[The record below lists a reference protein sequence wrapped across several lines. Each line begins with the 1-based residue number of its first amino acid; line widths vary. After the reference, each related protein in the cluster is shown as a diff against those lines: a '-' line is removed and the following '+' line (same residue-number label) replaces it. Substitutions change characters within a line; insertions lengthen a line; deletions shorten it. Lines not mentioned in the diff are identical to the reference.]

1 VNLKTSL
8 PTAGSSMKTSGD
20 SSAGILE
27 LETLEVLRSAM
38 ARVVAQRERL
48 KVEMAAWYNDHP
60 QHSFPRT
67 AELIA
72 LDEELSGLDDRF
84 KRLWDAAQQS

>member
-1 VNLKTSL
+1 
-8 PTAGSSMKTSGD
+8 MKTGGD
-20 SSAGILE
+20 SSAGSLE
-27 LETLEVLRSAM
+27 QETLEVLRSAI

-60 QHSFPRT
+60 QHPFPR
-67 AELIA
+67 ARELIA

-84 KRLWDAAQQS
+84 KGLWDATHQS